1 MSIRRWR
8 LRVATA
14 TLTAVAAGVFAAT
27 AAAAPPANTVL
38 PTISG
43 TPTVGQTLTATDGTW
58 SNAPT
63 SFAYQW
69 LRCNGGGEKCA
80 NAPHRTQKKNTHPRA
95 DARSTKRHPGA
106 APNAGGAHARQ
117 SDKTA

>member
-69 LRCNGGGEKCA
+69 LRCNGGGHKRA
-80 NAPHRTQKKNTHPRA
+80 NAAPRTPKTHTPPGADAGNPTGVPRA
-95 DARSTKRHPGA
+95 APKADAPDA
-106 APNAGGAHARQ
+106 APAHHPA
-117 SDKTA
+117 